1 MFAVHEFGL
10 NYWNDRPR
18 FSGLNMV
25 VVDVCMY
32 AGSGSRCP
40 SASAYGIYRD
50 VGIFISFM
58 VLPG

>member
-18 FSGLNMV
+18 FSGLNTV
-25 VVDVCMY
+25 VLDVCMYVCIY

-40 SASAYGIYRD
+40 NTSS
-50 VGIFISFM
+50 VVLSLLMEFIVM
-58 VLPG
+58 